1 MLVRDRLSMWHRLVN
16 DLCEVLSA
24 VFPDAFA
31 SLYMLNAYAFI
42 GGYTL
47 VLAVLNQLSFV

>member
-1 MLVRDRLSMWHRLVN
+1 MLVRDRLSMWLRVVN
-16 DLCEVLSA
+16 DLCETLSG

-31 SLYMLNAYAFI
+31 SVLLLHAYASI

-47 VLAVLNQLSFV
+47 VLAVLNQLQFV

>member
-31 SLYMLNAYAFI
+31 SLYLLNAYAS
-42 GGYTL
+42 YTL
-47 VLAVLNQLSFV
+47 MSAVLNS